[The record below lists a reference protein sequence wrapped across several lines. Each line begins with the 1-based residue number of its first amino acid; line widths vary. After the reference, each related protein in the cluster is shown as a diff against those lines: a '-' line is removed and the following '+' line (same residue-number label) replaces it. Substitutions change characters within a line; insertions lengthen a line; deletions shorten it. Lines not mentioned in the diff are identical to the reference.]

1 MWSAAPEDNRV
12 MRHGGCEF
20 RPQQGASQ
28 DSNDPVGLGHFGRL
42 VCSILSGGFRAEQVA
57 VLNGIRSLQP
67 EYLQPEYLSRY
78 GRLRIEDVNEDSCPG
93 RGIGFSHDVLDVF
106 FHGLFGNL
114 KSVRDLFVGPPL
126 CQVLNDRLFTIG
138 QLKPFLGL
146 IGVKL
151 LSPR

>member
-1 MWSAAPEDNRV
+1 V
-12 MRHGGCEF
+12 GG
-20 RPQQGASQ
+20 
-28 DSNDPVGLGHFGRL
+28 
-42 VCSILSGGFRAEQVA
+42 
-57 VLNGIRSLQP
+57 
-67 EYLQPEYLSRY
+67 Y
-78 GRLRIEDVNEDSCPG
+78 GRSRFEDVDEDSCPG
-93 RGIGFSHDVLDVF
+93 RGIGFSHDVFDVF